1 MLINIYHSIK
11 LMEHW
16 NIKQWMFKSSW
27 LSLNVNIKTMAVL
40 PRPPGCRW
48 AWRRAGKVPGVTIIS
63 EEPDLAYL
71 PSHSVPCHAY
81 DELHLDC
88 VTVRDKIRYSHER
101 LVTRRL
107 NGDNGSHIVNIV
119 HHRRSFLPWW
129 VVNYSYV
136 CTILM
141 GPVNKIFRV
150 STFVLTVIFIHKRPL
165 RLDSIISL
173 LKPHLEIGPC
183 VANVR
188 TNQRPRLSAWW
199 ARQPMGGVY
208 LHTYVCNAFAD
219 LNVADLRIFSH
230 CFRIYCGHNISHDN
244 QIGSF

>member
-71 PSHSVPCHAY
+71 PSHSVPCHAC

-150 STFVLTVIFIHKRPL
+150 STFVLTVCHIYSQEATATGLHYFFTETTPWDRSVHCKRTDQSAAAVVCLMSQP
-165 RLDSIISL
+165 
-173 LKPHLEIGPC
+173 
-183 VANVR
+183 ANGRSVF
-188 TNQRPRLSAWW
+188 
-199 ARQPMGGVY
+199 
-208 LHTYVCNAFAD
+208 TYVRLQRICRSQCDHTIKRFKVLNA
-219 LNVADLRIFSH
+219 S
-230 CFRIYCGHNISHDN
+230 
-244 QIGSF
+244 

>member
-63 EEPDLAYL
+63 EEPDPAHL
-71 PSHSVPCHAY
+71 PSHSVPCHAC

-150 STFVLTVIFIHKRPL
+150 S
-165 RLDSIISL
+165 
-173 LKPHLEIGPC
+173 PHLEIGPC

-188 TNQRPRLSAWW
+188 TNQWPRLSAWW

-219 LNVADLRIFSH
+219 LNVTIQLNALRF
-230 CFRIYCGHNISHDN
+230 
-244 QIGSF
+244 